1 MQLTDSLASY
11 FRTEVDQAFR
21 TEGLR
26 PGEMTELYLVQL
38 LADYAAQPI
47 DDAPLA
53 VRLMEAMTEPPHERR
68 QHLRQIGD
76 TSLFVSGFWTD
87 CLERKWVDV
96 DYYIALGGSAYGQL
110 AQAVP
115 GTSGERFRPVFAEL
129 AQNFSRFVE
138 VLMTIQR
145 RTWRRSQSPAD
156 VVRLYERW
164 MRTRSRWA
172 ARQLTEA
179 GVLPPARG
187 SGMVQ

>member
-1 MQLTDSLASY
+1 MQLTQSLASY

-26 PGEMTELYLVQL
+26 PGEMTEVYLVQL

-53 VRLMEAMTEPPHERR
+53 LRLMEAMTEPPHERR

-87 CLERKWVDV
+87 SLERKWVDV

-115 GTSGERFRPVFAEL
+115 GTSGEKFRPVFAEL
-129 AQNFSRFVE
+129 AENFGRFVE

-145 RTWRRSQSPAD
+145 RARGSQSPAD

-164 MRTRSRWA
+164 MRTKSRWA
-172 ARQLTEA
+172 ARQLAEA
-179 GVLPPARG
+179 GVLPVPRRR
-187 SGMVQ
+187 GMVQ